1 MTPAVAI
8 AVAEA
13 PAIHLA
19 QDLLGTK
26 ASQVQRDLIK
36 LAIDRRKRYLGPCS
50 SPPLLDRPTN
60 SVRVFFANP
69 AGDQDVCF
77 AVRRSAAREIL
88 ANGRFG
94 AKPALGEAPL

>member
-50 SPPLLDRPTN
+50 SPPL
-60 SVRVFFANP
+60 A
-69 AGDQDVCF
+69 
-77 AVRRSAAREIL
+77 
-88 ANGRFG
+88 
-94 AKPALGEAPL
+94 